1 MTRLKT
7 FAVALALVPVLLLAA
22 ARLSDAW
29 PGSFSYMT
37 FSAPVSIPGASLPAG
52 TYVFRRPSDTATNV
66 IQVMSRD
73 YSRVYS
79 TFMTIP
85 ATRATSTS
93 DTKVV
98 FGEAPQGAP
107 PPIRVWFPAYSLTGY
122 QFVYSH
128 D

>member
-1 MTRLKT
+1 MKT
-7 FAVALALVPVLLLAA
+7 FALALALVPVVLLAA
-22 ARLSDAW
+22 ARLSDAF
-29 PGSFSYMT
+29 PASYAYLT
-37 FSAPVSIPGASLPAG
+37 FSAPVSIPGTSLQPG

-85 ATRATSTS
+85 TTRAKSTP

-98 FGEAPQGAP
+98 FGEAPQGTP
-107 PPIRVWFPAYSLTGY
+107 PPIRVWFPAFSLTGY
-122 QFVYSH
+122 QFIYSN
-128 D
+128 